1 MARIQGI
8 SEQQAGPL
16 LRLVYRLSR
25 RRFGGEKLPEP
36 VTVYAHHPALMGG
49 YGAFEF
55 AFERSRKAP
64 ATLKALAEMKA
75 AAVAGCQWCLDFGS
89 WLSRESGVTGKQ
101 LAELPRFRE
110 SDAFTEDEKL
120 VLEYAEGISKTPV
133 DVPDELSERLRAR
146 FDEGQIVE
154 LTFAAGI
161 ENLRARVNWALGIES
176 QGYSEGAV
184 CAIPER
190 PATTAAAEA

>member
-1 MARIQGI
+1 MGRIHGVT
-8 SEQQAGPL
+8 EEQAGPF
-16 LRLVYRLSR
+16 LRLVYRISR
-25 RRFGGEKLPEP
+25 RQLGGDKLPEP
-36 VTVYAHHPALMGG
+36 VTVYAHDPLLMGG
-49 YGAFEF
+49 YGAFEL

-64 ATLKALAEMKA
+64 ARLKALAEMKA
-75 AAVAGCQWCLDFGS
+75 AAVAGCEWCLDFGS
-89 WLSRESGVTGKQ
+89 WLSRESGVTEKQ

-110 SDAFTEDEKL
+110 SDAFTDDEKL

-133 DVPDELSERLRAR
+133 NVTDELFERLRAR
-146 FDEGQIVE
+146 FDEAQIVE

-190 PATTAAAEA
+190 PAEGAAA

>member
-1 MARIQGI
+1 MARVQGI
-8 SEQQAGPL
+8 AEHEAGPF
-16 LRLVYRLSR
+16 LRAFYWITR
-25 RRFGGEKLPEP
+25 RQFSGEKLPEP
-36 VTVYAHHPALMGG
+36 VAVYAHDPLLMTG
-49 YGAFEF
+49 YGAFEL

-64 ATLKALAEMKA
+64 AKLKALAEMKA
-75 AAVAGCQWCLDFGS
+75 AAVAGCEWCLDFGS
-89 WLSRESGVTGKQ
+89 WLSRGSGVTEEQ
-101 LAELPRFRE
+101 LRELPRFRE
-110 SDAFTEDEKL
+110 TDAFTEEEKL

-133 DVPDELSERLRAR
+133 DVSDELFERLRDR

-176 QGYSEGAV
+176 QGYSEGAA

-190 PATTAAAEA
+190 PEQGAAV